1 MVTAR
6 HDNVFI
12 ERRLYR
18 RKVKWNIRDGFEPSR
33 ATKLE
38 RERRYLQE
46 SAKIEPRYP
55 ETVRKH

>member
-1 MVTAR
+1 MVTTR
-6 HDNVFI
+6 HDKVLS

-38 RERRYLQE
+38 RERCYFRE
-46 SAKIEPRYP
+46 SAKLEARYP